1 MEKQIFRLVV
11 LEEARD
17 FLTSLPSDVGEKIA
31 YNIRKVKNGIKDS
44 ELFKKLDNSNI
55 WEFRTLYKGNSYR
68 LFAFW
73 DRDLDAFVVATHG
86 IIKKTQKTPAKEI
99 LKAEKIR
106 QAYFENKNKRN
117 ISPVLA
123 PLHL

>member
-31 YNIRKVKNGIKDS
+31 HNIRKVKNGIKDS

-117 ISPVLA
+117 I
-123 PLHL
+123 